1 MTEKEAYDRMIRS
14 RRELDASIRQ
24 AMDTLQAVREKF
36 GEAALQ
42 EMAAEQSPEGEA
54 IRKLLR
60 LERGEDPRRN

>member
-14 RRELDASIRQ
+14 RRQLAGSIRQ
-24 AMDTLQAVREKF
+24 ALDTLQAVREKF

>member
-1 MTEKEAYDRMIRS
+1 MTEKEAHDRMIRS
-14 RRELDASIRQ
+14 RRQLAGAIRQ
-24 AMDTLQAVREKF
+24 ALDTLQAVREKF